1 MKNVNGWAVPD
12 FDSVI
17 SKGCQKF
24 PNSDYQQGI
33 LDWAISVIDNFS
45 LAIDIGANVGLHSL
59 RFSKLF
65 NQVES
70 FEPFSINYECLKEN
84 IKTFDNINIHNI
96 GLGSVASTQEIML
109 PEDSDNSGAP
119 SIVDFVNTDRKII
132 KEEVKI
138 SVLDDF
144 NFQPN
149 FIKIDTQG
157 FEMEILKGAV
167 NTLKTYKPVLIIE
180 TAKQPF
186 KDISAF
192 LSTMGY
198 VVGGKTNKDKGFYV
212 PKES

>member
-1 MKNVNGWAVPD
+1 MKNVNGWMVPD
-12 FDSVI
+12 FDAVI
-17 SKGCQKF
+17 SKGCQEF
-24 PNSDYQQGI
+24 PTSDYQQTI
-33 LDWAISVIDNFS
+33 LDWAISQIENFN
-45 LAIDIGANVGLHSL
+45 LAIDVGANIGLHSL

-70 FEPFSINYECLKEN
+70 FEPFSINYECLQEN
-84 IKTFDNINIHNI
+84 VKSFSNINIHKK
-96 GLGSVASTQEIML
+96 GLGSVATKQKLML
-109 PEDSDNSGAP
+109 PEDSNNSGAP
-119 SIVDFVNTDRKII
+119 SIIDFVGTDRKTIT
-132 KEEVKI
+132 EEI
-138 SVLDDF
+138 EIAILDDF
-144 NFQPN
+144 NFRPS

-198 VVGGKTNKDKGFYV
+198 VVGGTTNKDKGFYV

>member
-33 LDWAISVIDNFS
+33 LDWATSVIDDFS

-84 IKTFDNINIHNI
+84 IKIFDNINIHNI

-138 SVLDDF
+138 AVLDDF